1 MILFS
6 RTFIRKRAISLAT
19 TATVAASLALA
30 QHTSKAYHLR
40 GAMPLQYVADRP
52 DLAEEQPFLSANDAA
67 MNNMM
72 ADMVIKPS
80 GDVDRDFVAM
90 MVPHHQGEIAMAQ
103 AELQYGH
110 DEQLR
115 CLARKIITARHREVT
130 TMKIATGAAL
140 PASVPPAAPDEMPLG
155 EFVHGT
161 APRRLK
167 MNTRL
172 D

>member
-1 MILFS
+1 
-6 RTFIRKRAISLAT
+6 
-19 TATVAASLALA
+19 
-30 QHTSKAYHLR
+30 
-40 GAMPLQYVADRP
+40 
-52 DLAEEQPFLSANDAA
+52 
-67 MNNMM
+67 MM

-80 GDVDRDFVAM
+80 GNVDRDFVAM
-90 MVPHHQGEIAMAQ
+90 MLPHHQGEIAMAQ

-115 CLARKIITARHREVT
+115 CLARKIIATRYRDIT
-130 TMKIATGAAL
+130 TMQVATGAAL

-161 APRRLK
+161 TPRGLK

-172 D
+172 DEQHPVRSRTLGN